1 MMSIAFLAS
10 HGDAGLGTS
19 RGMSSAVAMTNTGHG
34 GPNRS
39 LAPTKPPS
47 SVIPPLT
54 LQRPITDVDD
64 EEEDD
69 YFIGSAATSR
79 PPRSPRPSYSEEQK
93 FFIMFARIM
102 QDKGWLEIEN
112 DFARIW
118 GQRTKG
124 GLTSVYYR
132 IRKSW
137 NLDDV
142 LKSGGSSPDK
152 DRKAVADKAG
162 HCSRAFL
169 VKIGYLKDP

>member
-1 MMSIAFLAS
+1 
-10 HGDAGLGTS
+10 
-19 RGMSSAVAMTNTGHG
+19 MTNGGHG
-34 GPNRS
+34 GPDLRS
-39 LAPTKPPS
+39 LAPTKPSP

-54 LQRPITDVDD
+54 LQVPTTDVDD

-69 YFIGSAATSR
+69 DFIGSAVTNR
-79 PPRSPRPSYSEEQK
+79 PSRSPRPSYTEEQK
-93 FFIMFARIM
+93 FFIMFARII
-102 QDKGWLEIEN
+102 QDKGWLEIES

-142 LKSGGSSPDK
+142 LKSGASSSQK
-152 DRKAVADKAG
+152 EQKAVADKAG
-162 HCSRAFL
+162 HCSHAFL
-169 VKIGYLKDP
+169 VKIGYLKGP